1 MIRAAMPKEIQA
13 AFAAEFI
20 RLGRPMTDAE
30 VMELARQLG
39 REIERDDTHAKEYE
53 SR

>member
-1 MIRAAMPKEIQA
+1 MIRAATPKEIQD

-30 VMELARQLG
+30 AKPG
-39 REIERDDTHAKEYE
+39 ADDGK
-53 SR
+53 